1 MGGHGD
7 HLENGPDLA
16 RRAAPVVEH
25 GWREASPKAP
35 KSGSFQSFL
44 NCRQGSVPAMGSL
57 MSAADRTA
65 VRHVLAGH
73 LAAPRAVA
81 VAHALT
87 GGLFALAGAVV
98 FGLIHAA
105 CAVFTIWL
113 GWRAVRRIKD
123 EIDHMTVEAFDRRM
137 IVILVAQSVPL
148 VALPIAALATTPTP
162 SMAILAMLTAICMVA
177 TILQQ
182 SGARPKVF
190 AVQAAPCTFLIFL
203 AVWTVM
209 VQSQVPSAAALLLSL
224 GSTAFALGML
234 VRHVLLGQAKIVRL
248 QAESRSLVEQLK
260 AQADEALRDRM
271 RLEMAMDGA
280 KAAAWDIDFERREL
294 KGSGALGAVVGE
306 NVTYDA
312 FMRGETKLLVHPDD
326 RWIVDAVFNDL
337 RRSPCRRG
345 CEHRLVDAS
354 GNVRWVAS
362 TCESLIGS
370 RGTVARIL
378 VFTVDIDAQKQSE
391 QALLAAKATAEAANR
406 AKSQFVATMSHEIR
420 TPMNGVLGMAELL
433 RRSTLTQEQREQ
445 VDMLVDSG
453 EVLMAL
459 LNDILDISKIEA
471 GRMEIAETPTHL
483 GDLVAGAARF
493 WGPRAAEK
501 GLALSL
507 DVAGADMGW
516 RQIDQVRLRQIL
528 FNLIG
533 NAVKFTE
540 RGEIVISVKTELISD
555 DRSDVAIAVR
565 DTGIGM
571 SAEEVARLFQTFG
584 QADASTTRRFGGTG
598 LGLAICQSLAHLMG
612 GVIEVASEPGA
623 GSCFTLRLALRAA
636 EPPQTAATTTPEA
649 DDRRAD
655 RPLSILV
662 VDDHPVNRRILDTV
676 LSRLGHAI
684 DLAEDGAQA
693 VAAANV
699 RAYDLILMDIQMP
712 VMDGEQALAAIR
724 TGSGP
729 NATTPVIAVTANA
742 MATDRERY
750 LSAGFSAHLTK
761 PLDLASLNSM
771 LQTIAADAPTMSLHP
786 EQVRSVA

>member
-1 MGGHGD
+1 
-7 HLENGPDLA
+7 
-16 RRAAPVVEH
+16 
-25 GWREASPKAP
+25 
-35 KSGSFQSFL
+35 
-44 NCRQGSVPAMGSL
+44 
-57 MSAADRTA
+57 MSAVDRTA

-73 LAAPRAVA
+73 LAAPRALAIAYA
-81 VAHALT
+81 VT
-87 GGLFALAGAVV
+87 GLLFALAGGVWC
-98 FGLIHAA
+98 GLALA
-105 CAVFTIWL
+105 LCAGPVIWA
-113 GWRAVRRIKD
+113 GWRAVKAVKA
-123 EIDHMTVEAFDRRM
+123 EIDALSADAADRRLTA
-137 IVILVAQSVPL
+137 IVLAQSVVFMGLPAG
-148 VALPIAALATTPTP
+148 ALWTMPTAPI
-162 SMAILAMLTAICMVA
+162 AILAILTAICVIA
-177 TILQQ
+177 TALQQ
-182 SGARPKVF
+182 SGARTRVF
-190 AVQAAPCTFLIFL
+190 VAQAIPPTVLILLSVMAVAGDSALLP
-203 AVWTVM
+203 
-209 VQSQVPSAAALLLSL
+209 AAALMLGL
-224 GSTAFALGML
+224 GSTAFGFGML
-234 VRHVLLGQAKIVRL
+234 VRHVLRAQTKIARL
-248 QAESRSLVEQLK
+248 QTESRELVRQMQLK
-260 AQADEALRDRM
+260 AEDSDRDRM

-280 KAAAWDIDFERREL
+280 NAAAWDIDFDQRTIL
-294 KGSGALGAVVGE
+294 GSGALGQVLGH
-306 NVTYDA
+306 NITFDS
-312 FMRGETKLLVHPDD
+312 FINGQMIRLIHPDD
-326 RWIVDAVFNDL
+326 RPSVAQVFRDL
-337 RRSPCRRG
+337 QTAPCRRE
-345 CEHRLVDAS
+345 CEHRLMEADGS
-354 GNVRWVAS
+354 VRWVVS
-362 TCESLIGS
+362 TGESLAGQNGAI
-370 RGTVARIL
+370 ARIL
-378 VFTVDIDAQKQSE
+378 VFTIDITAQKQSE
-391 QALLAAKATAEAANR
+391 QALMAAKVVAEAANH
-406 AKSQFVATMSHEIR
+406 AKSRFLATMSHEIR

-433 RRSTLTQEQREQ
+433 RRSQLTEEQREQ

-540 RGEIVISVKTELISD
+540 RGEIIISVKTEAISD
-555 DRSDVAIAVR
+555 DRFDVAIAVR

-636 EPPQTAATTTPEA
+636 EPPQTAATTTPVA

-655 RPLSILV
+655 RSLSILV

-676 LSRLGHAI
+676 LSRLGHAV

-761 PLDLASLNSM
+761 PLDLALLNST
-771 LQTIAADAPTMSLHP
+771 LQTIAADSPTVSLHP